1 MVVESGKRFLN
12 CFSHVSDISWRWAGI
27 IFSKNIQ
34 IGKPWTSKIFANCL
48 IALPMKS
55 SQALS
60 DPEEF
65 WFFDGSTLDV
75 RTYRASFNK
84 AD

>member
-1 MVVESGKRFLN
+1 
-12 CFSHVSDISWRWAGI
+12 
-27 IFSKNIQ
+27 
-34 IGKPWTSKIFANCL
+34 
-48 IALPMKS
+48 MKS